1 MQTLI
6 EAASRKGIALDIR
19 LMPTSTKTA
28 EEAAA
33 AVGVDLGRIVR
44 TVVYVAPRRE
54 GRPVTIVFHAWRM
67 ASGTIVCLV
76 SGCNRVD
83 LGYLAAV
90 TGEVNLRQA
99 TERETLEL
107 TGYSIG
113 AVPPFGYGRNVSTVM
128 DQDLAQYEWVW
139 APVGPERAIFRAAP
153 QTLRALCNA
162 MVAPVAATSWG
173 HSPLSSQSEPE
184 LRFGGGAG
192 A

>member
-1 MQTLI
+1 MNDTSYPGMQTLI

-54 GRPVTIVFHAWRM
+54 GRPV
-67 ASGTIVCLV
+67 TIVCLV